1 MRVMFMIKGDP
12 DSGAVPSEELLVAMG
27 RYNDELRKAGVLVDL
42 AGLLPSAAGRRVR
55 FSGGSRV
62 VIDGPFDEPKKLI
75 AGYWIL
81 QVMSMDAAL
90 EWAKRAPFE
99 ALSRIYP
106 GEYGAE
112 GEIEIRQVFEPERS
126 DATS

>member
-1 MRVMFMIKGDP
+1 MRVMLMIKGDP
-12 DSGAVPSEELLVAMG
+12 EPGAAPSEELLTAMG
-27 RYNDELRKAGVLVDL
+27 RYNDELEKAGVLVDL
-42 AGLLPSAAGRRVR
+42 AGLLPSAAGGRVQ
-55 FSGGSRV
+55 FSGGSRT
-62 VIDGPFDEPKKLI
+62 VIKGPFDESKKLI

-81 QVMSMDAAL
+81 QVKSMDDAT

-112 GEIEIRQVFEPERS
+112 GEIEIRQVFEPEP
-126 DATS
+126 